1 MQSTRESK
9 SSLGRPG
16 REGFTEVAPDLGLAE
31 YFTGLFTAFTAHQE
45 GGQLRLRSKEL
56 YIQ

>member
-1 MQSTRESK
+1 MQGTRESK

-31 YFTGLFTAFTAHQE
+31 YFTGLFTAHQE